1 MIIRLKVFE
10 QTLSIADTKSVPR
23 KGSKDYLSLQF
34 LFSSD
39 WKDLNKVCYL
49 QHGEVSQPIDVVDG
63 LVEVPEW
70 FTEQDSFDVTL
81 FGKSGTQEVPT
92 NVVSLRLEKS
102 NTLWE
107 HGAPEPQPGWI
118 GQLIALNQHPPI
130 PGSKG
135 YWLIWDTDKG
145 AYVESELPL
154 PDIPVGPQGPQG
166 EQGPRG
172 EPGPEGPAGERGDTG
187 PQGPKGDKGD
197 KGDAFTYSDFTA
209 EQLAALKGE
218 KGDTG
223 APGPQGPKGDTGAT
237 GPQGPKGDTGD
248 TGPQGPKGSD
258 ATIPIATA
266 TVPGKVMPSSDF
278 DISADGT
285 LSLYKA
291 MAVQSVTTNK
301 SAAYEIGT
309 EVDGLELSW
318 TLNKS
323 PATMRIQAG
332 ATLLSNLPVNAR
344 STTELDGDART
355 LWTQLTATISQDMQ
369 FAVKATD
376 ARGVESSKSTAIKF
390 LRYAYSRVGAPDAA
404 PTAAS
409 ECVKQAD
416 LATFG
421 KNGAD
426 FTYTVGSCIWLLTTK
441 QAAKIQTNVLGQ
453 WADVTTYGGEA
464 VEFTQSNGT
473 TATYYSYRTDT
484 FTGAGTAKYRI
495 V

>member
-145 AYVESELPL
+145 AYVESDLPL
-154 PDIPVGPQGPQG
+154 PEDVPL
-166 EQGPRG
+166 
-172 EPGPEGPAGERGDTG
+172 A
-187 PQGPKGDKGD
+187 
-197 KGDAFTYSDFTA
+197 TY
-209 EQLAALKGE
+209 E
-218 KGDTG
+218 
-223 APGPQGPKGDTGAT
+223 
-237 GPQGPKGDTGD
+237 
-248 TGPQGPKGSD
+248 
-258 ATIPIATA
+258 I
-266 TVPGKVMPSSDF
+266 PGKVMPSSDF

-301 SAAYEIGT
+301 AAAYEIGT

-323 PATMRIQAG
+323 PATLSIQAG
-332 ATLLSNLPVNAR
+332 ATLLSNLPVNAQ

-376 ARGVESSKSTAIKF
+376 ARGVESSKSTAIRF

-404 PTAAS
+404 PTTAS

-426 FTYTVGSCIWLLTTK
+426 FTYTVDSCIWLLTTK

-453 WADVTTYGGEA
+453 WADVNTYGGEA
-464 VEFTQSNGT
+464 VEFTQSNGI
-473 TATYYSYRTDT
+473 TATYYAYRTDT